1 MRFNKNY
8 KRGLSLLFLL
18 LIISSGITLVR
29 NISKNNLIDENA
41 LSISTLDDPMEDND
55 DFGSA
60 WYVDPNW
67 YPGLIIEGY
76 DEDWFRTYLNQGDTI
91 DVRIY
96 FSQIDGDLELEL
108 YDPSYSWRDASTS
121 SANDEYIS
129 YTADIPGDWRIR
141 VYRVSGSV
149 DVHYD
154 LDIWL
159 DTGGPVV
166 DPFEPNDGFWSAAYV
181 TPNWYGDLRILGDD
195 EDWFQ
200 LYLNTGDIID
210 VAIYFY
216 HEEGDLQLELY
227 DPSYNQREGSY
238 SSTESYEWTKEHI
251 KFRADMSG
259 DWRIRVYHE
268 TGDSDVHYDLDIKI
282 VDDFYEFN
290 NYWDEAYRLKD
301 DEYTWL
307 SDISGFAVQGDEDWY
322 MIHVSLGFEHL
333 IVNLKF
339 NLSEGDIYI
348 NIYQLLDEYNLDWNP
363 ILLNNSMSG
372 DDSIDIDSLLPR
384 GVYFIQIHGD
394 DIKMEYDLWWDDLR
408 TDTRDDDSY
417 EENDDPLSAYDL
429 SSYQYQD
436 LWRLYGTAIQRDN
449 DWYKI
454 FVTSGFEHL
463 FVEVKYDY
471 QEGAIGIEIYDG
483 DLSKVTE
490 NFTYEDHELIS
501 YDLPSNGTYY
511 IRIRGDHSGNIY
523 SLRWETWETYIEEM
537 IPGYD
542 VVIILGAIF
551 GVTIVI
557 TLKWKRSKKHL

>member
-41 LSISTLDDPMEDND
+41 LSISALDDSMEDND

-76 DEDWFRTYLNQGDTI
+76 DEDWFRTYLNLGETI
-91 DVRIY
+91 DVSIY
-96 FSQIDGDLELEL
+96 FSHIDGDLELEL
-108 YDPSYSWRDASTS
+108 YDPSYMQRTGSYSSTD
-121 SANDEYIS
+121 DEYVS
-129 YTADIPGDWRIR
+129 FTADISGDWRIRVYRLSGSVDVYYDLDIWLSTGDDWMEENDEFSSAWWIDPNEYHDLKIVDYDEDWFRFYLNYDDFVEVHFYFNDFDGNLELELYDPSNNFEVGSYSSVGDEFISFTADESGDWRIR
-141 VYRVSGSV
+141 VYRVSGDSNIQV
-149 DVHYD
+149 NYNLELKVN
-154 LDIWL
+154 
-159 DTGGPVV
+159 GMMG
-166 DPFEPNDGFWSAAYV
+166 
-181 TPNWYGDLRILGDD
+181 GDD
-195 EDWFQ
+195 
-200 LYLNTGDIID
+200 
-210 VAIYFY
+210 
-216 HEEGDLQLELY
+216 
-227 DPSYNQREGSY
+227 P
-238 SSTESYEWTKEHI
+238 
-251 KFRADMSG
+251 
-259 DWRIRVYHE
+259 
-268 TGDSDVHYDLDIKI
+268 
-282 VDDFYEFN
+282 YEFN
-290 NYWDEAYRLKD
+290 NYHHEAYDLHD

-307 SDISGFAVQGDEDWY
+307 SDIHGPAVQGDDDWY
-322 MIHVSLGFEHL
+322 MIHVTYGFQHL
-333 IVNLKF
+333 IVNLMFDQFQGNINVDIHKRIDEHDIAPRYS
-339 NLSEGDIYI
+339 NHSMQGDHH
-348 NIYQLLDEYNLDWNP
+348 
-363 ILLNNSMSG
+363 
-372 DDSIDIDSLLPR
+372 IDINVS
-384 GVYFIQIHGD
+384 GIEQGIYFIQVTGD
-394 DIKMEYDLWWDDLR
+394 YSGLEYDLWWDDLR
-408 TDTRDDDSY
+408 TDTRDDDNY

-429 SSYQYQD
+429 SSHQYED
-436 LWRLYGTAIQRDN
+436 LWRINGTALQRDN

-523 SLRWETWETYIEEM
+523 SLRWETWEPYIKEI

-551 GVTIVI
+551 GVTVVI

>member
-41 LSISTLDDPMEDND
+41 LSISALDDPMEDND

-76 DEDWFRTYLNQGDTI
+76 DEDWFRTYLNLGETI
-91 DVRIY
+91 DVSIY
-96 FSQIDGDLELEL
+96 FSHIDGDLELEL
-108 YDPSYSWRDASTS
+108 YDPSYMQRTGSYSITD
-121 SANDEYIS
+121 DEYVS
-129 YTADIPGDWRIR
+129 FTADISGDWRIRVYRLSGSVDVYYDLDIWLSTGDDWMEENDEFSSAWWIDPNEYHDLKIVDYDEDWFRFYLNYDDFVEVHIYFNDFDGNLELELYDPSNNFEVGSYSSVGDEFISFTADESGDWRIR
-141 VYRVSGSV
+141 VYRVSGDSNIQV
-149 DVHYD
+149 NYNLELKVN
-154 LDIWL
+154 
-159 DTGGPVV
+159 GMMG
-166 DPFEPNDGFWSAAYV
+166 
-181 TPNWYGDLRILGDD
+181 GDD
-195 EDWFQ
+195 
-200 LYLNTGDIID
+200 
-210 VAIYFY
+210 
-216 HEEGDLQLELY
+216 
-227 DPSYNQREGSY
+227 P
-238 SSTESYEWTKEHI
+238 
-251 KFRADMSG
+251 
-259 DWRIRVYHE
+259 
-268 TGDSDVHYDLDIKI
+268 
-282 VDDFYEFN
+282 YEFN
-290 NYWDEAYRLKD
+290 NYHHEAYDLHD

-307 SDISGFAVQGDEDWY
+307 SDIHGPAVQGDDDWY
-322 MIHVSLGFEHL
+322 MIHVTYGFQHL
-333 IVNLKF
+333 IVNLMFDQFQGNINVDIHKRIDEHEIAPRYS
-339 NLSEGDIYI
+339 NHSMQGDH
-348 NIYQLLDEYNLDWNP
+348 N
-363 ILLNNSMSG
+363 
-372 DDSIDIDSLLPR
+372 IDINVS
-384 GVYFIQIHGD
+384 GIEQGIYFIQVTGD
-394 DIKMEYDLWWDDLR
+394 YSGLEYDLWWDDLR
-408 TDTRDDDSY
+408 TDTRDDDNY

-429 SSYQYQD
+429 SSHQYED
-436 LWRLYGTAIQRDN
+436 LWRIDGTALQRDN

-523 SLRWETWETYIEEM
+523 SLRWETWEPYIKEM

-551 GVTIVI
+551 GVTVVI

>member
-41 LSISTLDDPMEDND
+41 LSISALDDPMEDND

-76 DEDWFRTYLNQGDTI
+76 DEDWFRTYLNLGETI
-91 DVRIY
+91 DVSIY
-96 FSQIDGDLELEL
+96 FSHIDGDLELKLYDPSYMQRTGSYSSTDDEYASFTADISGDWRIRVYRLSGSVDVYYDLDIWLSTGDDWMEENDEFSSAWWIDPNEYHDLKIVDYDEDWFRFYLNYDDFVEVHIYFNDFDGNLELEL
-108 YDPSYSWRDASTS
+108 YDPSNNFEVGSYSSVG
-121 SANDEYIS
+121 DEFIS
-129 YTADIPGDWRIR
+129 FTADESGDWRIR
-141 VYRVSGSV
+141 VYRVSGDSNIQV
-149 DVHYD
+149 NYNLELKVN
-154 LDIWL
+154 
-159 DTGGPVV
+159 GMMG
-166 DPFEPNDGFWSAAYV
+166 
-181 TPNWYGDLRILGDD
+181 GDD
-195 EDWFQ
+195 
-200 LYLNTGDIID
+200 
-210 VAIYFY
+210 
-216 HEEGDLQLELY
+216 
-227 DPSYNQREGSY
+227 P
-238 SSTESYEWTKEHI
+238 
-251 KFRADMSG
+251 
-259 DWRIRVYHE
+259 
-268 TGDSDVHYDLDIKI
+268 
-282 VDDFYEFN
+282 YEFN
-290 NYWDEAYRLKD
+290 NYHHEAYDLHD

-307 SDISGFAVQGDEDWY
+307 SDIHGPAVQGDDDWY
-322 MIHVSLGFEHL
+322 MIHVTYGFQHL
-333 IVNLKF
+333 IVNLMFDQFQGNINVDIHKRIDEHEIAPRYS
-339 NLSEGDIYI
+339 NHSMQGDH
-348 NIYQLLDEYNLDWNP
+348 N
-363 ILLNNSMSG
+363 
-372 DDSIDIDSLLPR
+372 IDINVS
-384 GVYFIQIHGD
+384 GIEQGIYFIQVTGD
-394 DIKMEYDLWWDDLR
+394 YSGLEYDLWWDDLR
-408 TDTRDDDSY
+408 TDTRDDDNY

-429 SSYQYQD
+429 SSHQYED
-436 LWRLYGTAIQRDN
+436 LWRIDGTALQRDN

-523 SLRWETWETYIEEM
+523 SLRWETWEPYIKEM

-551 GVTIVI
+551 GVTVVI

>member
-41 LSISTLDDPMEDND
+41 LSISALDDPMEDND

-76 DEDWFRTYLNQGDTI
+76 DEDWFRTYLNLGETI
-91 DVRIY
+91 DVSIY
-96 FSQIDGDLELEL
+96 FSHIDGDLALELYDPTYSHRTGDYSSDDNEYITYTADMSGDWRIRVYRLSGSVDVYYDLDIWLSTGDDWMEENDEFWSAWWIDPNHYPDLKIVDYDEDWFRFSLNYDDFVEVNIYFNDFDGNLELEL
-108 YDPSYSWRDASTS
+108 YDPSNNFEVGSYSSFD
-121 SANDEYIS
+121 DEFIS
-129 YTADIPGDWRIR
+129 FTADESGDWRIR
-141 VYRVSGSV
+141 VYRVSGDSNIQV
-149 DVHYD
+149 NYHLELKVN
-154 LDIWL
+154 
-159 DTGGPVV
+159 GMMG
-166 DPFEPNDGFWSAAYV
+166 
-181 TPNWYGDLRILGDD
+181 GDD
-195 EDWFQ
+195 
-200 LYLNTGDIID
+200 
-210 VAIYFY
+210 
-216 HEEGDLQLELY
+216 
-227 DPSYNQREGSY
+227 P
-238 SSTESYEWTKEHI
+238 
-251 KFRADMSG
+251 
-259 DWRIRVYHE
+259 
-268 TGDSDVHYDLDIKI
+268 
-282 VDDFYEFN
+282 YEFN
-290 NYWDEAYRLKD
+290 NYYHEAYDLHD

-307 SDISGFAVQGDEDWY
+307 SDIHGPAVQGDEDWY
-322 MIHVSLGFEHL
+322 MIHVTYGFQHL
-333 IVNLKF
+333 IVNLMFDQFQGNINVDIHKRIDEHDIAPRYS
-339 NLSEGDIYI
+339 NHSMQGDHH
-348 NIYQLLDEYNLDWNP
+348 
-363 ILLNNSMSG
+363 
-372 DDSIDIDSLLPR
+372 IDINVS
-384 GVYFIQIHGD
+384 GIEQGIYFIQVTGD
-394 DIKMEYDLWWDDLR
+394 YSGLEYDLWWDDLR
-408 TDTRDDDSY
+408 TDTRDDDNY

-429 SSYQYQD
+429 SSHQYED
-436 LWRLYGTAIQRDN
+436 LWRIDGTALQRDN

-523 SLRWETWETYIEEM
+523 SLRWETWEPYIKEM

-551 GVTIVI
+551 GVTVVI